1 MEFLLELL
9 LEIVFEGV
17 VDGVVDGMES
27 KKVPFPLRMLL
38 AVVWLALL
46 GGLAALVIWIAAE
59 SGSLLVWILLMGI
72 LAGLIFLFVWKLLR
86 AFRDRRR

>member
-27 KKVPFPLRMLL
+27 KKVPFPLRVLL

-46 GGLAALVIWIAAE
+46 GGLAALFIWIAAK

-86 AFRDRRR
+86 AFRGRRR